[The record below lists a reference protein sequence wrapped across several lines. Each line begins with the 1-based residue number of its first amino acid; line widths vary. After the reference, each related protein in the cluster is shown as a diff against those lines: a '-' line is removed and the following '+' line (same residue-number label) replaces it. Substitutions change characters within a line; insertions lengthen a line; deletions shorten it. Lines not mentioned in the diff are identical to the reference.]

1 MEPFTPKYYKKL
13 MRNRIMDEMLLL
25 LLQHGAHL
33 RPVRI
38 TSSELGSQLGMS
50 QQNASRRLLELE
62 RSGYVERKEGGLML
76 TKKGHAELVGLYSTL
91 KVAFEGSKIEF
102 VGTVVSGLGEGK
114 YYLSMAGYSEQIKE
128 KLGFVPYS
136 GTLNLRLDEAD
147 LWKKQH
153 MLGLDPVIIKGFSD
167 EKRTYGDLFAYRCS
181 VEGLDCAVL
190 VPLRTHHG
198 PDVLEIIAPWELK
211 RKLKKK
217 DGSRI
222 RVVI

>member
-1 MEPFTPKYYKKL
+1 
-13 MRNRIMDEMLLL
+13 MDELLL
-25 LLQHGAHL
+25 LLLRHGAHL
-33 RPVRI
+33 RTVRV

-62 RSGYVERKEGGLML
+62 RSGYVERKNGGIML
-76 TKKGHAELVGLYSTL
+76 TKKGKDELAGLYSTL
-91 KVAFEGSKIEF
+91 KAAFEGGKIEF

-114 YYLSMAGYSEQIKE
+114 YYLSLAGYKTQIE
-128 KLGFVPYS
+128 AKLGFTAYP
-136 GTLNLRLDEAD
+136 GTLNVRLEEAD

-153 MLGLDPVIIKGFSD
+153 ILGLDPVIIKGFRD